1 MSALERT
8 VRDQRGF
15 TLAELLVVMAL
26 TGLVLAGV
34 FSIQQQGTN
43 SYLMGAGRVE
53 TQQNARVALDLMTR
67 ELRSAKSV
75 TALGSATDIT
85 FVTVMVIG
93 GIPTDVTVRYELVG
107 NTLNRTEA
115 GVGGVLI
122 GGVQSLT
129 FTYYATG
136 FNPVTNTG
144 PTTTVPADLKAVRIQ
159 IITRPERPA
168 GTGSPGDQRAT
179 VESTVMLRNG

>member
-1 MSALERT
+1 MSALDRT

-15 TLAELLVVMAL
+15 SLAELLVVMAL

-34 FSIQQQGTN
+34 FAIQQAGTN

-53 TQQNARVALDLMTR
+53 TQQNARMALELMVR
-67 ELRSAKSV
+67 ELRSAESV
-75 TALGSATDIT
+75 TGLGGATDIT
-85 FVTVMVIG
+85 FVNSTG
-93 GIPTDVTVRYELVG
+93 ATVRYQLAG
-107 NTLNRTEA
+107 SILNRTEA
-115 GVGGVLI
+115 GVAGILI
-122 GGVQSLT
+122 GGVQSLA

-144 PTTTVPADLKAVRIQ
+144 PTTTAPANLKAVRIQ
-159 IITRPERPA
+159 ITTRSERPA
-168 GTGSPGDQRAT
+168 GPGTPGDQQST

>member
-15 TLAELLVVMAL
+15 TLAELMVVMAL

-67 ELRSAKSV
+67 ELRTAQAV
-75 TALGSATDIT
+75 TALGGSTDIT
-85 FVTVMVIG
+85 FVDSSG
-93 GIPTDVTVRYELVG
+93 VTVRYQLSG
-107 NTLNRTEA
+107 TTLNRTVA

-122 GGVQSLT
+122 GGVEPGSFT
-129 FTYYATG
+129 FTFYAS
-136 FNPVTNTG
+136 FDPVTDLA
-144 PTTTVPADLKAVRIQ
+144 PTTTVPGDVKAVRIQ
-159 IITRPERPA
+159 LTTRPERPA
-168 GTGSPGDQRAT
+168 GAGSPGDQRAT

>member
-15 TLAELLVVMAL
+15 TLAELMVVMAL

-53 TQQNARVALDLMTR
+53 TQQNARVALEQMVR
-67 ELRSAKSV
+67 ELRSAESV

-85 FVTVMVIG
+85 FV
-93 GIPTDVTVRYELVG
+93 DVTGVVVRYQLTG
-107 NTLNRTEA
+107 TTLNRTAA
-115 GVGGVLI
+115 GVGGVII

-129 FTYYATG
+129 LTYYAVG
-136 FNPVTNTG
+136 FDPTTNTG
-144 PTTTVPADLKAVRIQ
+144 PTTTVPGNLKAVRIQ
-159 IITRPERPA
+159 LTTRPERPA
-168 GTGSPGDQRAT
+168 GAGTPGDQRAT

>member
-15 TLAELLVVMAL
+15 TLAELMVVMAL

-34 FSIQQQGTN
+34 FAIQQEGTN

-53 TQQNARVALDLMTR
+53 TQQNARTALELMSR

-85 FVTVMVIG
+85 FVTVVG
-93 GIPTDVTVRYELVG
+93 VADVTVRYQLSG
-107 NTLNRTEA
+107 TTLNRTEE

-122 GGVQSLT
+122 GGVQSLS
-129 FTYYATG
+129 FTYYTTG

-144 PTTTVPADLKAVRIQ
+144 PTTTDPGSLKAVRIQ
-159 IITRPERPA
+159 LTTRPERPA
-168 GTGSPGDQRAT
+168 GAGSPGDQRAT

>member
-26 TGLVLAGV
+26 TGLILAGV
-34 FSIQQQGTN
+34 FAIQQQGTN

-53 TQQNARVALDLMTR
+53 TQQNARTALDLMTR
-67 ELRSAKSV
+67 ELRTAQSV
-75 TALGSATDIT
+75 TALGGPTDIT
-85 FVTVMVIG
+85 FVDSSG
-93 GIPTDVTVRYELVG
+93 VTVRYQLSG
-107 NTLNRTEA
+107 TTLIRTAA

-122 GGVQSLT
+122 GGVVPGSLT
-129 FTYYATG
+129 FTFYAA
-136 FNPVTNTG
+136 FNPVTNLTP
-144 PTTTVPADLKAVRIQ
+144 PTAIPGDVRAIRIQ
-159 IITRPERPA
+159 LTTRPERPA
-168 GTGSPGDQRAT
+168 GAGSPGDQRAT

>member
-15 TLAELLVVMAL
+15 TLAELMVVMAL

-53 TQQNARVALDLMTR
+53 VQQNARVALEQMVR
-67 ELRSAKSV
+67 ELRSAETV

-85 FVTVMVIG
+85 FV
-93 GIPTDVTVRYELVG
+93 DVTGVVVRYQLTG
-107 NTLNRTEA
+107 TTLNRTAA
-115 GVGGVLI
+115 GVGGVII

-129 FTYYATG
+129 FTYYAVG
-136 FNPVTNTG
+136 FNPTTNTEIG
-144 PTTTVPADLKAVRIQ
+144 
-159 IITRPERPA
+159 
-168 GTGSPGDQRAT
+168 RAH
-179 VESTVMLRNG
+179 V